1 MNDNANSCNGPIN
14 AAREEIPDVYAV
26 KVMFCKL
33 FYKIKWTSDM
43 VVAVDMIMDI
53 DIVMQYLLFKI
64 TPQKL

>member
-33 FYKIKWTSDM
+33 FFNIKWTSDM
-43 VVAVDMIMDI
+43 VVAVDKIMDMAM
-53 DIVMQYLLFKI
+53 VKHELLFKL

>member
-33 FYKIKWTSDM
+33 FYNIKWTNDM
-43 VVAVDMIMDI
+43 VVVVDSIMDM
-53 DIVMQYLLFKI
+53 DMVN
-64 TPQKL
+64 